1 MPRVMLDT
9 NICIYA
15 MRKRPTALQRR
26 LESLDSSEAAI
37 SCVVLAELWLGV
49 MKSQFQLR
57 NEAALLAFLNRV
69 TVLNW
74 PTGAARLYGSVRA
87 HLERRGTP
95 IGAEDTLIAAHAL
108 HEDIPLVTNNRE
120 EFRRVPGLKI
130 ESWIR

>member
-1 MPRVMLDT
+1 MPRFMLDT
-9 NICIYA
+9 NICVYA
-15 MRKRPTALQRR
+15 MRKRPAALQRR
-26 LESLDSSEAAI
+26 LETLDSSEVAI

-49 MKSQFQLR
+49 MKSEFRLH

-74 PTGAARLYGSVRA
+74 PVGAARVYGSVRA

-95 IGAEDTLIAAHAL
+95 IGAEDMLIAAHAL
-108 HEDIPLVTNNRE
+108 HEDTPLVTNNAK
-120 EFRRVPGLKI
+120 EFRRVPGLKV

>member
-1 MPRVMLDT
+1 MPRFMLDT

-15 MRKRPTALQRR
+15 MRKRPAALQRR
-26 LESLDSSEAAI
+26 LESLDSSEVAI

-49 MKSQFQLR
+49 MKSQFRLR

-74 PTGAARLYGSVRA
+74 PAAAARIYGSIRA
-87 HLERRGTP
+87 HLEHRAMP

-108 HEDIPLVTNNRE
+108 HEDLALVTNNPK
-120 EFRRVPGLKI
+120 EFRRVPGLKV